1 MQDFIQICK
10 DKLDVLVELKTVF
23 VNSIFYL
30 KKNRYVGWTGNEK
43 EEPIIKG
50 LDGLSDPNPLW
61 VRKWFRKILVQL
73 VKYPQTRFE
82 AIPKIIQETYDELN
96 SGHIDIA
103 EELKFTQR
111 LKKYPDEYKGHI
123 RTGIL
128 AKLLDKDKGDL
139 VYWYETS
146 RDIFV
151 KSKQCWKRKRD
162 YSIKPENL
170 NLDAY
175 NNLLFNKLKDTL
187 EIACFNIAALER
199 ELIESNTINYMTI
212 PR

>member
-1 MQDFIQICK
+1 MQ
-10 DKLDVLVELKTVF
+10 
-23 VNSIFYL
+23 
-30 KKNRYVGWTGNEK
+30 
-43 EEPIIKG
+43 
-50 LDGLSDPNPLW
+50 
-61 VRKWFRKILVQL
+61 
-73 VKYPQTRFE
+73 E
-82 AIPKIIQETYDELN
+82 AYDELD
-96 SGHIDIA
+96 GGCIDPA

-111 LKKYPDEYKGHI
+111 LKKYPDEYKDHV

-139 VYWYETS
+139 VHWYETYTK
-146 RDIFV
+146 IYV